1 MAGFYRGAQNVATLV
16 PGGYFAFMEYAI
28 PQWLRNLEHGIAV
41 VGQGR
46 ELMYELQESL
56 EVFLNLHFKA
66 LTKQFA
72 VIQGNMKR
80 LNLSRDCSFYDNL
93 EVAAISTRKELTFFG
108 KMKENETA
116 LDLADIV
123 KNHGVCV
130 DEELDLPDLDEKNKQ
145 KEPRPEPLGVPRKPA
160 EPNPELPKPKR
171 PRIAESPCT
180 SCPKVFNKKYNL
192 ISHQAAQTD
201 RRDYRCTICFAA
213 FARDHDR
220 RRHEKTHEHKKFTCG
235 GTLGSGQPWG
245 CQKEFARADT
255 LRNHCST
262 ASGQDCIRP
271 WLDDQGQPGHEVNSG
286 PIVE

>member
-46 ELMYELQESL
+46 ELIYM
-56 EVFLNLHFKA
+56 A
-66 LTKQFA
+66 
-72 VIQGNMKR
+72 G
-80 LNLSRDCSFYDNL
+80 
-93 EVAAISTRKELTFFG
+93 ISSS
-108 KMKENETA
+108 A
-116 LDLADIV
+116 LDSVVNISVTDLEQQTNEITTSTTSSAIL
-123 KNHGVCV
+123 HGVCV

-160 EPNPELPKPKR
+160 EPNPEFPKPKR

-220 RRHEKTHEHKKFTCG
+220 RRHEKTHEHKKVTCG